1 MNIQK
6 HYDSVYKFNDI
17 AGNLTDVDVAKLN
30 AQMKV
35 VVEEIKELQDA
46 FDNKDAVELLDGAC
60 DGFVTLM
67 GLIQQ
72 MEKVGFKVDEALQ
85 RVCDNNLSKF
95 VNDITNLDVVYAC
108 DNEWKIVPN
117 YQHSCYV
124 FKDGNNKIRKPINFV
139 PVEISDLVPDN
150 FFGGE
155 VCEKKQ

>member
-6 HYDSVYKFNDI
+6 HYESVYKFNDI

-35 VVEEIKELQDA
+35 VVEEIKELQDS

-60 DGFVTLM
+60 DGFVTLV

-95 VNDITNLDVVYAC
+95 PRYITYTDKVSYDNLGWRQFFDTDYHL
-108 DNEWKIVPN
+108 WIL
-117 YQHSCYV
+117 
-124 FKDGNNKIRKPINFV
+124 KDSNGKIRKPRDFV

-155 VCEKKQ
+155 

>member
-1 MNIQK
+1 MNVQK

-17 AGNLTDVDVAKLN
+17 ADNLTNVSVAKLN

-85 RVCDNNLSKF
+85 RVCDNNLTKF
-95 VNDITNLDVVYAC
+95 IPDSGEQSAMVLPKEWVIKHNTQHHVYV
-108 DNEWKIVPN
+108 I
-117 YQHSCYV
+117 
-124 FKDGNNKIRKPINFV
+124 KDQNRKIRKPVGFKSV
-139 PVEISDLVPDN
+139 QISDLVPDN

-155 VCEKKQ
+155 A